1 MTTTVDAAWAA
12 LEQLTD
18 PEIPVISLREL
29 GILRDVLG
37 KFADS
42 PNAKTI
48 LFPVEATQLIGSLGG
63 VGELLREV
71 VGPQDGATSA
81 APRLPELGPGDV
93 QVPSRSTSAAPRPSV
108 PRSGGQG

>member
-1 MTTTVDAAWAA
+1 MYKRQEYTKAV
-12 LEQLTD
+12 
-18 PEIPVISLREL
+18 
-29 GILRDVLG
+29 G
-37 KFADS
+37 KFATS
-42 PNAKTI
+42 PNAKPI

-71 VGPQDGATSA
+71 VGPQDGTTSA
-81 APRLPELGPGDV
+81 APRLPEPGPGDV